1 MEAILG
7 NPNLNVN
14 ETIVTIPPS
23 AHGHGGS
30 DEPLNAWLAPL
41 TKLLFTEGVHL
52 KDEKTRLLEAVK
64 VNVRKQVENV
74 VASNP
79 VQAAWKQKQEVHVHG
94 WLYHLDTGK
103 LEDLK
108 YSHHPSAQ

>member
-1 MEAILG
+1 MEAIVS

-14 ETIVTIPPS
+14 ETVVTIPPS
-23 AHGHGGS
+23 GHGHGGS
-30 DEPLNAWLAPL
+30 DEPLNTWLEPL

-52 KDEKTRLLEAVK
+52 EDEKIRLLEAVK

-74 VASNP
+74 VASDP
-79 VQAAWKQKQEVHVHG
+79 VQVAWKQKQEVHVHG
-94 WLYHLDTGK
+94 WLYHLDTGV

-108 YSHHPSAQ
+108 YSHPH